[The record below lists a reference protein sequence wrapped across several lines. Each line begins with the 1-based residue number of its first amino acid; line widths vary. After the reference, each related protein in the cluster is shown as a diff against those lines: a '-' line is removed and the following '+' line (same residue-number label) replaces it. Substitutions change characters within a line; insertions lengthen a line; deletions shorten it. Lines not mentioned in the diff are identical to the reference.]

1 MDGRQP
7 DDLAAALIGLI
18 GTRGPLSRAE
28 ASRLLKVSPARITQ
42 ATRPLVDAGVLAESG
57 TIPSGGGR
65 PAILLDITNG
75 RRRALG
81 GKVTPNHL
89 AFARVDLAGMAGEAC
104 SIDLDM
110 RASGAIDRIVDT
122 LATQVRDGD
131 EELLGIGLALPGSPD
146 RNGLVTSAILGWN
159 RIPLAT
165 MIMHATGLP
174 VFVENDVNALAIAA
188 QLYDDGPAADDRL
201 LVTIG
206 YGIGC
211 ALTLDGHVYRG
222 AHGSAG
228 ELGHIVVQPNGEP
241 CDCGLTGCLET
252 LIGDNALA
260 RRAAILG
267 VVPEDGTKDD
277 LNAVARA
284 GHAGAAD
291 LFDWAGQQLG
301 DTLAS
306 LVHVF
311 DPEDV
316 VISGEGVDVWEFWE
330 PGFTRSLRAH
340 LPSHRRDL
348 RVTVRNWGEDTW
360 ARGAASL
367 VFASPFDRVGV
378 SSSGRR
384 VRQMLRE
391 GL

>member
-1 MDGRQP
+1 
-7 DDLAAALIGLI
+7 
-18 GTRGPLSRAE
+18 
-28 ASRLLKVSPARITQ
+28 
-42 ATRPLVDAGVLAESG
+42 
-57 TIPSGGGR
+57 
-65 PAILLDITNG
+65 
-75 RRRALG
+75 
-81 GKVTPNHL
+81 
-89 AFARVDLAGMAGEAC
+89 
-104 SIDLDM
+104 
-110 RASGAIDRIVDT
+110 
-122 LATQVRDGD
+122 
-131 EELLGIGLALPGSPD
+131 
-146 RNGLVTSAILGWN
+146 
-159 RIPLAT
+159 

-188 QLYDDGPAADDRL
+188 RLYDDGLTADDRL

-222 AHGSAG
+222 AHGGAG
-228 ELGHIVVQPNGEP
+228 ELGHILVEPGGEA
-241 CDCGLTGCLET
+241 CACGLRGCLET

-260 RRAAILG
+260 RRAVALG
-267 VVPEDGTKDD
+267 VLPEGGTKDD

-284 GHAGAAD
+284 GHVVALE

-301 DTLAS
+301 NALAS
-306 LVHVF
+306 LIHVF

-316 VISGEGVDVWEFWE
+316 VVSGEGVDVWEFWE
-330 PGFTRSLRAH
+330 PGVTRSLRAH
-340 LPSHRRDL
+340 LPSDRTVP
-348 RVTVRNWGEDTW
+348 VTVRNWGEDTW